1 MRAQHYL
8 PLNIL
13 GGAYIGAAG
22 IKVEVGVVLGDVT
35 WLVDAT
41 AFVTGPACIVEVAEL
56 IAVSAEV
63 EGLTGLGVVGALS
76 TPTTRVHLDAG
87 AVGPEVVEGNVPEA
101 HFFCSGNINRGVVEN
116 DLGGKAVVGVGTGEG
131 VGAVAA
137 ALLELEEL
145 LLLVSNTLG
154 GMVNAGVE
162 GPVMDD
168 FGTEGVV
175 PFQGDS
181 VVDQL

>member
-35 WLVDAT
+35 WLIDAT

-145 LLLVSNTLG
+145 LPFIGNVLG
-154 GMVNAGVE
+154 SAADVGVKGAEADDLRTEGLIAFKGDGMV
-162 GPVMDD
+162 D
-168 FGTEGVV
+168 
-175 PFQGDS
+175 
-181 VVDQL
+181 